1 MAVHDLDA
9 DVEARLIS
17 AARDV
22 WARAY
27 APYSKFKVG
36 SAVLASTPSGTEI
49 FAGCNVACSDAN
61 PGSAIGVGG
70 KPSRV

>member
-1 MAVHDLDA
+1 MAVDDLDA

-49 FAGCNVACSDAN
+49 FAG
-61 PGSAIGVGG
+61 
-70 KPSRV
+70 